1 MKPVVN
7 NYLKNVTKSIAFA
20 ASDVAKQDLMPNVA
34 DFAETNKDFIKA
46 TYATLKNPVATFKR
60 SVTALQES
68 KVFKAVDYG
77 IKNTFEDLASG
88 NFYNKERE
96 NRDMLGFSGM
106 DISEESWNDLSEFG
120 IDDDWEKNA
129 KKGIKDE
136 VTKGDKQVVD
146 AINGSNQAM
155 ANTVVNAVIKTTD
168 ASIKSSRTNMSVI
181 YNQNERLF
189 HGLHT
194 DLSVVGATLTAI
206 NELHKATL
214 TNLDKNTSNF
224 FTQSIKLD
232 EERNKILKEMLEMQ
246 RMSYKSA
253 LDKEQAEIDKKKKR
267 RNRFS
272 DLTSSGFPDLDAYFE
287 NVKKNFADTLGM
299 FNMPGMGDGDSN
311 MLAAW
316 LTSPLKGVVTS
327 FVKGM
332 VPATMR
338 LAAKSLD
345 QTISGVFG
353 VLMGRL
359 SNYRNSDNMLL
370 STLGN
375 LFGIKTDP
383 KTSLDPSKYHKGP
396 VPFDG
401 MVRKSI
407 LDVIPRYLSKIEA
420 YLTNRP
426 EEIFDYKSGKFVK
439 VHDVMKKRDD
449 MQKNAIK
456 SATADVTR
464 MMAPG
469 VEAYRNTMVAKGKDD
484 TELKELWDEYKEW
497 LYSVNGDHKHARP
510 TRGSYKHLL
519 NEENFKLMKRI
530 YEESGAY
537 IDRYG
542 KKQNRNNSRRIGV
555 ANSVI
560 STKDSLNRQ
569 MEAEERDQSTL
580 MIQEMYGKKGYDT
593 HGKWK
598 KDQFAAKASW
608 ATDEDEHGYTM
619 AKYLY
624 DITRELM
631 WQRDNWTAIGLGGTR
646 DSVDNS
652 NAIYG
657 KNGRILSGSTSSR
670 KGLSNINSIIINPS
684 YIAEQNRKKQDN
696 ENQKAKT
703 LADKRQAALK
713 AIQEG
718 KAPDTTGLNEED
730 AADIMKYHEY
740 FLTLKETEKEIERID
755 AEVNTNSFS
764 KFFDDVLFKATG
776 RKFKKE
782 RDPDKELSALEK
794 IFDSIDE
801 MRGRAAA
808 LASAPAAVLTE
819 LIKAADNKIYQT
831 LFKEE
836 TEVEDEDGNKKK
848 YPSFSSALIGQFQDV
863 FKSLKE
869 SADNVFSDI
878 KTELGVED
886 FKSRF
891 KDELSRIGGAAW
903 GKFRGANKEVWGDVY
918 ERVVK
923 YSEGKDSRA
932 ARMIQAFDADRKSA
946 AYAAQKAIDDAKF
959 KQINADRMA
968 NFAKKYS
975 KDRSEMLRNADI
987 ELINSGDKKANFA
1000 KKFGKSS
1007 FNIVNDNK
1015 YQNAFGTFGKPFMG
1029 RSALSKDE
1037 LLFNKN
1043 GISRVRR
1050 TGVYDINTPTHILNS
1065 NDSIDLM
1072 RSAGIKT
1079 GPKRSIASN
1088 LADERKAINN
1098 ISRHAEGTSAAVEEE
1113 TNKYLSALKSYIPE
1127 MAAGGLVGGITSL
1140 VLGIIGGPLIGGAV
1154 GAAATLVS
1162 KSDVINNALFGE
1174 KIGENG
1180 ERAGGIISKDT
1191 TDLINKYLPDMT
1203 KYGMAGIIPGLITPL
1218 GPIGGLMI
1226 GGAIGFVKNNETLM
1240 EKFFGESGALKLD
1253 DKTKKG
1259 IAKLIP
1265 GGAVGAAA
1273 GAAVSLFFGGP
1284 FGILGNAV
1292 IGSGLGMMATTDEFQ
1307 EGVLGKLKNGVREGG
1322 LLGELSDAFE
1332 PLKDAAASFKDD
1344 LLFAFE
1350 RNILSPLARFVSPAA
1365 RMLPRLIGFFP
1376 ALLADKLSNTIF
1388 GSFIRGWG
1396 RLAGGLGSG
1405 ILGFAGK
1412 TANVLT
1418 SPLRLLGVAGDK
1430 MVDWEVAHGKSTMSA
1445 ADQIAWAS
1453 SRKKTYSAGASV
1465 AANLSYDDLNTLNSR
1480 IGGMLTSSEQNKRNI
1495 AKNGNRIVGRL
1506 KGYRGANGLKFSNK
1520 FINMVVDYNKK
1531 GGDVKEF
1538 IRKISNA
1545 PMVDKDGNIV
1555 TISAKEL
1562 QDIIYSKE
1570 GNKPSIA
1577 EMLNTQN
1584 NLISQEK
1591 YNASFSPEAA
1601 RQMLRQVTLADG
1613 KTPMFSEEE
1622 ISKMSPAQL
1631 KKKLKEI
1638 HSVTSDELVHR
1649 ASERIN
1655 KSEEEK
1661 IADSTKSIEE
1671 STKDILDILIKIAS
1685 GETGKDFKE
1694 SEYYKGL
1701 EEKIK
1706 EKKREEIEKEMEG
1719 PVTTQYGSKIMN
1731 AIRGTVQGQTIDKK
1745 EYSKEIQDTIK
1756 KYGLDIN
1763 KLDDYTINEL
1773 TRENRSK
1780 TSKVLRFLG
1789 VKEAKHTDFQN
1800 LIMSSHNKITS
1811 SDGRTID
1818 KAKFTEREINAAGGN
1833 AKLLENI
1840 GRLKDAFGSTEID
1853 EDVIAK
1859 YGKKLGNTHFS
1870 KLMKDVAKNKNIRH
1884 LTAYKVLTVDLLERV
1899 MNAHSWGGNDWQAL
1913 AYEGAQDIAQVDY
1926 RNSKNRYE
1934 KSLFP
1939 TEMNEAQK
1947 RNARMAEAESSAWM
1961 PNTETQQNGIGTF
1974 LLGAIGGL
1982 GKLLFGGKKNNEEQ
1996 GSGPMGLIRKFGG
2009 NMPFFGGAVADN
2021 DQSTID
2027 SADGDGTS
2035 IVADSEGNAMKYK
2048 KKPDGSTEPD
2058 TSDARTKAILNL
2070 KKAKE
2075 VALEKLQTAQLKA
2088 SEAIH
2093 NAFDP
2098 ERYGGKKKGKFN
2110 IWHLIIAGILFAPTI
2125 KKLFTKLFLPLWT
2138 EHLYPFIKEKVV
2150 PWVGERLTSIKN
2162 FVVDTAFPAVKD
2174 FFNETV
2180 LPAITDT
2187 VSTVGNWLLENGPK
2201 IIWAG
2206 IKGGASLV
2214 GSVADGVVGGD
2225 KHNAGGKTTVKSD
2238 TVKNNKEFTDKNG
2251 KLITGDLKEGD
2262 VVYNANGDAGVVDAD
2277 GNVVYTDKSKH
2288 GSTFL
2293 TTVGKAS
2300 GRSFLN
2306 GMISSAGAGG
2316 LLTKIGVKAT
2326 NAKLLGKA
2334 GTGLSALGTGAGF
2347 IPFVGTPAK
2356 LGLKT
2361 AGLSLKVSDK
2371 AVNIS
2376 QKAGSKFQK
2385 FLSKIGGKEAVN
2397 DAAEEAVTN
2406 KAASFVKKLGGGV
2419 DDVAEDVAENPS
2431 FVARVLKKIA
2441 EVITTKLNKA
2451 CETFFIAGKIR
2462 DMANAA
2468 KMTVGGFV
2476 DDFAKNIIDFIAK
2489 HIPESVKK
2497 STKEAA
2503 AVLSSKEFLAM
2514 LSWITMLYD
2523 FTSGMDQAEAILGV
2537 KETNLITDVVCGL
2550 VKLLCG
2556 RIVILS
2562 IFPGLERICRFMYGL
2577 YSKFVGNDDYEK
2589 QKAEADKSTTEYNEE
2604 HGTTYSTEEY
2614 LSYTKSRSGKYWM
2627 DAKSLLKPLKHPI
2640 QSIKNFA
2647 KNPLK
2652 SLNSLS
2658 GNDFLGAIL
2667 DPTGTE
2673 LKMGLGFLG
2682 DELSKLSIVK
2692 GAKSLIGNIFSSK
2705 DDPDS
2710 IKNNIVNK
2718 IKSKTGSISETINN
2732 GVSGVI
2738 GLVSSPILMVKSTI
2752 GGFVDKIKG
2761 EFDSIGNIDS
2771 EKDEV
2776 LEKAKNGE
2784 ISIFSKEYWSSGI
2797 NTDKSFGSL
2806 IKSAS
2811 SIIHRLIQAPMLLVK
2826 NFLGGI
2832 FSGVASVIGMLTGTK
2847 SDATESVQETMKSAG
2862 ISNSFTEGTSSSLSS
2877 STSGSNLITSTKT
2890 SNSGNSNSSKSSGG
2904 IKGFFTSVSNT
2915 LSKAGQV
2922 FKSLFGRGKYGRG
2935 YSKQIDPSI
2944 SNIRFNISGDTE
2956 YQTVGDSAC
2965 GPAAA
2970 VNVLESIYGRGGN
2983 EVLSASKFALNRG
2996 YKEYNGGI
3004 RPAFFTDYFNKNGLN
3019 SQLTYNT
3026 NTLENNINSGMPTV
3040 LMGTDPRG
3048 VSSSTPFGKSPHYV
3062 TVTGTD
3068 GKGHAIVQDPESK
3081 YDNLLY
3087 DTKTLMRNT
3096 TLGVSAFGKNTRSR
3110 RYLRPTSSKYD
3121 MPSARGK
3128 FGRGIPPTI
3137 DQMRAAGQQ
3146 AVDYFRNN
3154 GYTYGNHRTCNPNE
3168 LPPIVDRQEPKV
3180 VSCDR
3185 MVDSILYLLGFTD
3198 VGNRDVGPLREWCR
3212 QKGFRENT
3220 NYNNIQPGDVVFYS
3234 GHVFMVG
3241 NYLGD
3246 GLWERY
3252 DGGSTT
3258 RIVNPQPSHEGVD
3271 PNAFTRSFSF
3281 VNLVA
3286 PDGTSTVN
3294 GSVPPTTAT
3303 TATTTVDGTTTV
3315 TQEPQGDSINSF
3327 LSGVM
3332 MNTRSGQTLTSLLG
3346 TGAANVML
3354 NHLAATGTNGLSRTN
3369 KYYLKPTSEK
3379 YDVPQSARG
3388 SFIVPVGLSATGNSA
3403 RGQIYP
3409 FKHYNLTQD
3418 QAERFAAACVMEQG
3432 ENPEAVRTEMSQ
3444 ILNLTESSF
3453 GDKRGND
3460 PVQVLNSN
3468 WYASVT
3474 KARYQSKEGSTP
3486 ELAAVILDA
3495 ANNGN
3500 RSLPPFVNEHDCFS
3514 DISSISTGSVRNKAD
3529 YKQDQTI
3536 IHNRY
3541 GSTYTFW
3548 DFPHTEDPFGY
3559 TAEKQ
3564 AEHDDW
3570 FAKGYVL
3577 PNGSGSPAAGNVANT
3592 GTVSTSSG
3600 NTSGSSGGLTF
3611 MGLTYKDKGKAT
3623 NLISQSLAEY
3633 TANKANKKLT
3643 YDVNTGQWIHGSQT
3657 NSGVTTTGLAQNTTA
3672 ATTLNTAVQTAN
3684 TASTTSNNTNVG
3696 PLASN
3701 TSTRTADLKKK
3712 LAIVNGGILN
3722 KAINGLTSKSNKNKK
3737 TIGPVANY
3745 KNITPVNGSSNLNKA
3760 INGLVGKGKYG
3771 RGKWGRG
3778 EAEIWNYLT
3787 QTLGFSENGAAAF
3800 MGNIVQESGLKS
3812 NNAENRVNKTGIS
3825 DEDFTAQVNS
3835 GAISRDLFIQNPAY
3849 GGKGLYGYGLVQ
3861 WTSPGRKGGMYD
3873 YVMGKYGDIS
3883 SEAGQLEYIKQE
3895 LENGYQNTY
3904 KAVTSPTMSLEEI
3917 NRIVFK
3923 EYEGPGDN
3931 TEPTRLNAA
3940 KDILARYKGT
3950 TGSPM
3955 NQTTINA
3962 AQNGGLV
3969 NAVQNTVS
3977 SVGETIGSF
3986 LPGTITNSRAGQVLA
4001 SLLGSSGD
4009 SGSSGNTS
4017 AINGDAATMATNSTG
4032 LSVGNSTTA
4041 LGQPG
4046 ALVSVAQ
4053 SQIGYEET
4061 GENHTKYGRWFGM
4074 DGEQWCAMFVSWC
4087 ANQAGIPE
4095 STMVKGAATYEM
4107 KPWYESKGPE
4117 IPSEQAQPGDV
4128 IFFYV
4133 PSKGRIGHIGIVE
4146 KGDGAGNVTT
4156 IEGNHNNAVGRVDY
4170 SKDRLTGERRAYIF
4184 RPPWTDVNS
4193 PITVQPDMEGVP
4205 SGANTAT
4212 QNGNENWSAVGGN
4225 RNKPMSKY
4233 GQFKNSIRSG
4243 RGNMDSHK
4251 YPYYVRFS
4259 PNSKW
4264 ANETTDVD
4272 YADLLKYRNKNKS
4285 ARGTAILPS
4294 TNIFSNS
4301 KDYSNLLTAIIQI
4314 LSVIAT
4320 NTDKLN
4326 TIIEILNDKLGINI
4340 SAKDIANKNKNDI
4353 ATQISATLKT
4363 NNATSNLNS
4372 ILDGISNNELNNLID
4387 SMNMLASA

>member
-20 ASDVAKQDLMPNVA
+20 ASDVAKKDLMPNVA

-96 NRDMLGFSGM
+96 NRDSLGFSGM

-120 IDDDWEKNA
+120 IDDDWEKDA
-129 KKGIKDE
+129 KKGVKDE
-136 VTKGDKQVVD
+136 ITKGDKQVVD
-146 AINGSNQAM
+146 AINGSNKAM
-155 ANTVVNAVIKTTD
+155 TSTVVNAVIKSTD
-168 ASIKSSRTNMSVI
+168 VSIKNSRTNMSVI

-189 HGLHT
+189 HGLHA
-194 DLSVVGATLTAI
+194 DISVVGATLTAM

-253 LDKEQAEIDKKKKR
+253 LDKEQAELDKKKKR

-299 FNMPGMGDGDSN
+299 LNVPSMGDGDSN
-311 MLAAW
+311 MLAAMF
-316 LTSPLKGVVTS
+316 TSPLKGMVTS

-359 SNYRNSDNMLL
+359 SNYKKSDNMLL
-370 STLGN
+370 STLGS

-420 YLTNRP
+420 YITNRP

-439 VHDVMKKRDD
+439 VHDAFKKREDLR
-449 MQKNAIK
+449 KNAIK
-456 SATADVTR
+456 NATADVTR

-469 VEAYRNTMVAKGKDD
+469 VEAHRNTLAAKGMDD
-484 TELKELWDEYKEW
+484 LEFKELWDEYKEW
-497 LYSVNGDHKHARP
+497 MFTVNGDHKHRRP
-510 TRGSYKHLL
+510 TSGYKYLIK
-519 NEENFKLMKRI
+519 EENFNLMKRI

-542 KKQNRNNSRRIGV
+542 KKQNRNNSRRVGV
-555 ANSVI
+555 ANTVI

-569 MEAEERDQSTL
+569 IEAEEREQTIL
-580 MIQEMYGKKGYDT
+580 MIQEMYGKKGYDS

-598 KDQFAAKASW
+598 DDKFTAKKASW
-608 ATDEDEHGYTM
+608 AADQDEHGYTISN
-619 AKYLY
+619 YLY
-624 DITRELM
+624 DITKELM

-646 DSVDNS
+646 GGGM
-652 NAIYG
+652 YTTP
-657 KNGRILSGSTSSR
+657 SGTGTGSR
-670 KGLSNINSIIINPS
+670 RGLSDINSIIVNPS
-684 YIAEQNRKKQDN
+684 YVEEQRRKNQAN
-696 ENQKAKT
+696 EIQKAKT
-703 LADKRQAALK
+703 LDDKRQAALK

-718 KAPDTTGLNEED
+718 KAPDTTGLSAED
-730 AADIMKYHEY
+730 AEDIMKYHEY
-740 FLTLKETEKEIERID
+740 FLTLKETEKEIEKID

-764 KFFDDVLFKATG
+764 KLFDDVLYKVTG

-782 RDPDKELSALEK
+782 RDPDKEASALEK

-819 LIKAADNKIYQT
+819 LIKAADNKIYQS

-848 YPSFSSALIGQFQDV
+848 YSSFSSALVGQFQEV

-869 SADNVFSDI
+869 SANDVFSDI

-891 KDELSRIGGAAW
+891 KDELSKIGGAAW

-918 ERVVK
+918 EKVVK
-923 YSEGKDSRA
+923 YSEGKDNRA
-932 ARMIQAFDADRKSA
+932 AKLVQAFDADKKSA

-959 KQINADRMA
+959 KETNADRMA
-968 NFAKKYS
+968 KFAEKYS
-975 KDRSEMLRNADI
+975 KDRGEMLRNADI
-987 ELINSGDKKANFA
+987 EIINDGDKKANFA
-1000 KKFGKSS
+1000 KKFSRS
-1007 FNIVNDNK
+1007 NFNIVNSSK

-1037 LLFNKN
+1037 LLFNRN
-1043 GISRVRR
+1043 GISRVGK
-1050 TGVYDINTPTHILNS
+1050 TGVYDINIPTHILNS

-1072 RSAGIKT
+1072 RSAGFKT

-1098 ISRHAEGTSAAVEEE
+1098 ISRHAEGTNPAVEKE

-1240 EKFFGESGALKLD
+1240 NKFFGESGALKLD

-1265 GGAVGAAA
+1265 GGAAGAAA

-1292 IGSGLGMMATTDEFQ
+1292 IGSGLGMMATTDEFK

-1322 LLGELSDAFE
+1322 LLGELGDAFE
-1332 PLKDAAASFKDD
+1332 PLKDAASSFKDD

-1350 RNILSPLARFVSPAA
+1350 KNILSPIARFVSPTA

-1376 ALLADKLSNTIF
+1376 SLLAERLSNTIF

-1396 RLAGGLGSG
+1396 RLAGGIGSG
-1405 ILGFAGK
+1405 VLGFAGGA
-1412 TANVLT
+1412 ANVLT
-1418 SPLRLLGVAGDK
+1418 TPLRLLGVAGDK
-1430 MVDWEVAHGKSTMSA
+1430 MVDWEVAHGKSNMSA
-1445 ADQIAWAS
+1445 ADQIAWAT
-1453 SRKKTYSAGASV
+1453 SRNKKYSAGASV
-1465 AANLSYDDLNTLNSR
+1465 ASNLSYDDLNTLNSR
-1480 IGGMLTSSEQNKRNI
+1480 IGGMLTTNEQNARNI

-1531 GGDVKEF
+1531 GGDVEEF
-1538 IRKISNA
+1538 IQKISNA
-1545 PMVDKDGNIV
+1545 PMVDRDGNTV
-1555 TISAKEL
+1555 TVSAKEL
-1562 QDIIYSKE
+1562 KDIIYSKE
-1570 GNKPSIA
+1570 GNGPSIA
-1577 EMLNTQN
+1577 EMLNNQN
-1584 NLISQEK
+1584 NLISQSK
-1591 YNASFSPEAA
+1591 YNTAFSAEAA

-1622 ISKMSPAQL
+1622 ISKMSTSQL

-1638 HSVTSDELVHR
+1638 RDVTSDELLHR
-1649 ASERIN
+1649 ASEKIN

-1661 IADSTKSIEE
+1661 IADSTKSIEQ

-1701 EEKIK
+1701 TEKIK
-1706 EKKREEIEKEMEG
+1706 ERQREEIEKEMEG
-1719 PVTTQYGSKIMN
+1719 PVTTEYGSKIMN
-1731 AIRGTVQGQTIDKK
+1731 TIRGTVQATG
-1745 EYSKEIQDTIK
+1745 IK
-1756 KYGLDIN
+1756 KKKYSDDIQNIIKNYGLDID
-1763 KLDDYTINEL
+1763 KLDESTVDEL
-1773 TRENRSK
+1773 TRENRSR
-1780 TSKVLRFLG
+1780 TSRLMAKLG
-1789 VKEAKHTDFQN
+1789 FKDTQYTDFQKLVMGAN
-1800 LIMSSHNKITS
+1800 SEIVGPDGKKIKK
-1811 SDGRTID
+1811 SD
-1818 KAKFTEREINAAGGN
+1818 FTEREINAASGDYN
-1833 AKLLENI
+1833 LLQNI
-1840 GRLKDAFGSTEID
+1840 GNLKKAFGSKEVS
-1853 EDVIAK
+1853 EDVIIK
-1859 YGKKLGNTHFS
+1859 YGKLLGNAHYT
-1870 KLMKDVAKNKNIRH
+1870 KLMKAVAKNENIRH
-1884 LTAYKVLTVDLLERV
+1884 FTAYKVLTVDLLKKIDD
-1899 MNAHSWGGNDWQAL
+1899 AYKWGGNDWDSL
-1913 AYEGAQDIAQVDY
+1913 VYEGSQEMVQRDY
-1926 RNSKNRYE
+1926 RNSKNAYI

-1947 RNARMAEAESSAWM
+1947 HNARIAEAESNAWM
-1961 PNTETQQNGIGTF
+1961 PKVETQQNGIGTF

-1982 GKLLFGGKKNNEEQ
+1982 GKLLFGGKKNDEEQ
-1996 GSGPMGLIRKFGG
+1996 SSGPMSLIRKIGG
-2009 NMPFFGGAVADN
+2009 NMPFLGGAVADS

-2027 SADGDGTS
+2027 SADNDGTS

-2048 KKPDGSTEPD
+2048 KKADGSTEPD
-2058 TSDARTKAILNL
+2058 TSDARTKAILNV

-2075 VALEKLQTAQLKA
+2075 VALEKLQSAQLKA

-2098 ERYGGKKKGKFN
+2098 EKFGGKKKGKFN
-2110 IWHLIIAGILFAPTI
+2110 IWHLIIAGILFAPVI
-2125 KKLFTKLFLPLWT
+2125 KKLFNKLLLPLWT
-2138 EHLYPFIKEKVV
+2138 EHIHPFITNKVVPFVKEKVF
-2150 PWVGERLTSIKN
+2150 PWISEKVTSIKN
-2162 FVVDTAFPAVKD
+2162 FVIDTAFPAVKN
-2174 FFNETV
+2174 FFTETV

-2187 VSTVGNWLLENGPK
+2187 VSKVGTWLLENGPR

-2214 GSVADGVVGGD
+2214 GAVADGVVGGD
-2225 KHNAGGKTTVKSD
+2225 KYNAGGKTTVKSD
-2238 TVKNNKEFTDKNG
+2238 AIKNNKEFTDKNG
-2251 KLITGDLKEGD
+2251 NLITSDLSEGD
-2262 VVYNANGDAGVVDAD
+2262 VVYNAKGDAGVVDAN
-2277 GNVVYTDKSKH
+2277 GNAVYTDKSKH

-2293 TTVGKAS
+2293 ATVGKAS

-2306 GMISSAGAGG
+2306 GMISSAGVGG
-2316 LLTKIGVKAT
+2316 LLTKLGTKAT
-2326 NAKLLGKA
+2326 TSGILGKA
-2334 GTGLSALGTGAGF
+2334 GSALSAVGNGAGF
-2347 IPFVGTPAK
+2347 IPIIGTPAK
-2356 LGLKT
+2356 YGLKT
-2361 AGLSLKVSDK
+2361 AGLSLKAGNK

-2376 QKAGSKFQK
+2376 QSAGEKFQK
-2385 FLSKIGGKEAVN
+2385 LLYKFSGDEARDARAARFVEKFSKKSSNVINEAKDPRAARFAQKFGKKNSDIINEVAGNVD
-2397 DAAEEAVTN
+2397 DAALH
-2406 KAASFVKKLGGGV
+2406 SV
-2419 DDVAEDVAENPS
+2419 DEIAENPS
-2431 FVARVLKKIA
+2431 FVGRVLKRIGEVVVKKIS
-2441 EVITTKLNKA
+2441 KA
-2451 CETFFIAGKIR
+2451 CDTFFIAGKIR
-2462 DMANAA
+2462 DIANAA
-2468 KMTVGGFV
+2468 KMSVKEFV
-2476 DDFAKNIIDFIAK
+2476 DDFCSKLLKFISD
-2489 HIPESVKK
+2489 HIPEAIKK
-2497 STKEAA
+2497 DTKAA
-2503 AVLSSKEFLAM
+2503 ASALSSKEFLAM
-2514 LSWITMLYD
+2514 LGWVTMISDFIT
-2523 FTSGMDQAEAILGV
+2523 GMDQAESILGV
-2537 KETNLITDVVCGL
+2537 KETNLISDVVCGL
-2550 VKLLCG
+2550 VNLVCG
-2556 RIVILS
+2556 KIVILS

-2589 QKAEADKSTTEYNEE
+2589 QKDEAEKSATEYNEK

-2614 LSYTKSRSGKYWM
+2614 LSYTKSRSGKMWM
-2627 DAKSLLKPLKHPI
+2627 DAKSLLNVVMHPI
-2640 QSIKNFA
+2640 
-2647 KNPLK
+2647 K
-2652 SLNSLS
+2652 SLKNIGETSKVFS
-2658 GNDFLGAIL
+2658 GNSFIENFTKSYKLPL
-2667 DPTGTE
+2667 Q
-2673 LKMGLGFLG
+2673 FLG
-2682 DELSKLSIVK
+2682 DELSKISIIQK
-2692 GAKSLIGNIFSSK
+2692 AKNKLGDIFSIDNFNK
-2705 DDPDS
+2705 V
-2710 IKNNIVNK
+2710 KNNMAGFVQNTATGLSGMVSNTANNMAGFVKNK
-2718 IKSKTGSISETINN
+2718 AGDLSGMLSSAAN
-2732 GVSGVI
+2732 GVVS
-2738 GLVSSPILMVKSTI
+2738 LVSSPVIMIKSAV
-2752 GGFVDKIKG
+2752 GGFIDKVKG
-2761 EFDSIGNIDS
+2761 ELDSLSDNIS
-2771 EKDEV
+2771 EKDEII
-2776 LEKAKNGE
+2776 EKAKNGE
-2784 ISIFSKEYWSSGI
+2784 VSIFSKEYWTSGI
-2797 NTDKSFGSL
+2797 NKNDSFGSL
-2806 IKSAS
+2806 LKSVS
-2811 SIIHRLIQAPMLLVK
+2811 FITRRLIQAPMLLVK
-2826 NFLGGI
+2826 NFFGGI
-2832 FSGVASVIGMLTGTK
+2832 FSGVSSIIGLLTGTK
-2847 SDATESVQETMKSAG
+2847 SDASESVQQTMKNAG
-2862 ISNSFTEGTSSSLSS
+2862 ISNSYTENTSSSNTFNGSS
-2877 STSGSNLITSTKT
+2877 LITTNTSSNA
-2890 SNSGNSNSSKSSGG
+2890 SNSNATKSSGG
-2904 IKGFFTSVSNT
+2904 IKGFFNSVTST
-2915 LSKAGQV
+2915 LSRAGQA
-2922 FKSLFGRGKYGRG
+2922 FKSLFGKGKYGRG

-2970 VNVLESIYGRGGN
+2970 VNVLESVYGRGGN
-2983 EVLSASKFALNRG
+2983 EVLSASKYALSRG

-3004 RPAFFTDYFNKNGLN
+3004 RPTFFTDYFNRNGLN
-3019 SQLTYNT
+3019 SQMTYNT
-3026 NTLENNINSGMPTV
+3026 NVLENNINSGMPTV
-3040 LMGTDPRG
+3040 LMGQDPRG
-3048 VSSSTPFGKSPHYV
+3048 VSSNTPFGKSPHYV

-3087 DTKTLMRNT
+3087 DTKTLMRKT
-3096 TLGVSAFGKNTRSR
+3096 TLGVSAFGKNARSR

-3128 FGRGIPPTI
+3128 FGRGKAPTL
-3137 DQMRAAGQQ
+3137 DEMRAAGQQ

-3168 LPPIVDRQEPKV
+3168 LPPIVDLQEPKV

-3198 VGNRDVGPLREWCR
+3198 VGNRDVEVLMDWCR

-3220 NYNNIQPGDVVFYS
+3220 SYSNIQPGDIIFYN
-3234 GHVFMVG
+3234 GHVFIVG
-3241 NYLGD
+3241 ANLGG
-3246 GLWERY
+3246 GLWERF
-3252 DGGSTT
+3252 DGGSTS
-3258 RIVNPQPSHEGVD
+3258 RIVNPQPSHEGIDENKFV
-3271 PNAFTRSFSF
+3271 RSFSF

-3286 PDGTSTVN
+3286 PDGSSTVTSTAN
-3294 GSVPPTTAT
+3294 
-3303 TATTTVDGTTTV
+3303 TATTTTTMVDGTTTV
-3315 TQEPQGDSINSF
+3315 TQEPQGDSIQSF
-3327 LSGVM
+3327 FSGVT
-3332 MNTRSGQTLTSLLG
+3332 MNNRSGQLLTSLLG
-3346 TGAANVML
+3346 TGAAGVLL
-3354 NHLAATGTNGLSRTN
+3354 NHLSATGNGRLTRTN
-3369 KYYLKPTSEK
+3369 RHYLKPTSEE
-3379 YDVPQSARG
+3379 YDVPNSGRG
-3388 SFIVPVGLSATGNSA
+3388 SIIIPFNISATGNSA

-3409 FKHYNLTQD
+3409 FKHYNLSQD
-3418 QAERFAAACVMEQG
+3418 EAERFAAACVMEQG
-3432 ENPEAVRTEMSQ
+3432 ESPEAVRSEMSQ
-3444 ILNLTESSF
+3444 ILNLTESSY
-3453 GDKRGND
+3453 GNDYGND
-3460 PVQVLNSN
+3460 PTKVLNSG

-3474 KARYQSKEGSTP
+3474 RERFADKRGSTP
-3486 ELAAVILDA
+3486 ELTNVILDT

-3500 RSLPPFVNEHDCFS
+3500 RNLPPFIDEHDCFS
-3514 DISSISTGSVRNKAD
+3514 DIISISTGSVRNKSD
-3529 YKQDQTI
+3529 YIKDKTI
-3536 IHNRY
+3536 IENEND
-3541 GSTYTFW
+3541 SVYTFW
-3548 DFPHTEDPFGY
+3548 DFPGTEDPFGY
-3559 TAEKQ
+3559 TAERK

-3570 FAKGYVL
+3570 LAKGYVL
-3577 PNGSGSPAAGNVANT
+3577 PNGVGSPVSGTNMLSTNT
-3592 GTVSTSSG
+3592 GTVTTST
-3600 NTSGSSGGLTF
+3600 GSPSGLTF
-3611 MGLTYKDKGKAT
+3611 TGLTYKDKGKAS
-3623 NLISQSLAEY
+3623 NLINQSLSEY

-3643 YDVNTGQWIHGSQT
+3643 YDVNSKQWT
-3657 NSGVTTTGLAQNTTA
+3657 SGNQAST
-3672 ATTLNTAVQTAN
+3672 NTA
-3684 TASTTSNNTNVG
+3684 
-3696 PLASN
+3696 
-3701 TSTRTADLKKK
+3701 
-3712 LAIVNGGILN
+3712 
-3722 KAINGLTSKSNKNKK
+3722 
-3737 TIGPVANY
+3737 
-3745 KNITPVNGSSNLNKA
+3745 
-3760 INGLVGKGKYG
+3760 KGKYG

-3825 DEDFTAQVNS
+3825 DEEFTSQVNS

-3931 TEPTRLNAA
+3931 TEPVRLNAA
-3940 KDILARYKGT
+3940 NDILTRYKGT
-3950 TGSPM
+3950 IGNPLSQFANP
-3955 NQTTINA
+3955 INA

-3969 NAVQNTVS
+3969 NAVQSNVS
-3977 SVGETIGSF
+3977 TGGDSIASF
-3986 LPGTITNSRAGQVLA
+3986 LSGTQNNSRTGQVLA
-4001 SLLGSSGD
+4001 SLLGGSD

-4017 AINGDAATMATNSTG
+4017 TVAGNVSTATNTTG

-4053 SQIGYEET
+4053 SQVGYHE
-4061 GENHTKYGRWFGM
+4061 GAGNDTKYGDWYGLP
-4074 DGEQWCAMFVSWC
+4074 GCEWCAMFVSWC
-4087 ANQAGIPE
+4087 ANQAGIP
-4095 STMVKGAATYEM
+4095 TDTVPKGSYTPDIYDWYAAKNAEVNYN
-4107 KPWYESKGPE
+4107 
-4117 IPSEQAQPGDV
+4117 QAQPGDT
-4128 IFFYV
+4128 ILFYRN
-4133 PSKGRIGHIGIVE
+4133 SAGRIRHIGLVE
-4146 KGDGAGNVTT
+4146 KGDGNGGITT
-4156 IEGNHNNAVGRVDY
+4156 IEGNHNDEVARVDY
-4170 SKDRLTGERRAYIF
+4170 SAGDLDNDRGKAHIM
-4184 RPPWTDVNS
+4184 RPAWTDVNS
-4193 PITVQPDMEGVP
+4193 PITVQPDLTGVP
-4205 SGANTAT
+4205 SAAVTTT
-4212 QNGNENWSAVGGN
+4212 QSGSENYSASGTHSI
-4225 RNKPMSKY
+4225 KPMSKY
-4233 GQFKNSIRSG
+4233 GQFKNSIRISG
-4243 RGNMDSHK
+4243 RGNMDAHK
-4251 YPYYVRFS
+4251 APYYTRYS
-4259 PNSKW
+4259 PTRDKGQP
-4264 ANETTDVD
+4264 TDVYD
-4272 YADLLKYRNKNKS
+4272 ARPTS
-4285 ARGTAILPS
+4285 ARGTAILPK
-4294 TNIFSNS
+4294 TNIFNNN
-4301 KDYSNLLTAIIQI
+4301 KDYTNLLNAIIQI

-4340 SAKDIANKNKNDI
+4340 SANDIANKSKNDI

-4372 ILDGISNNELNNLID
+4372 LLDGISNNELNNLID
-4387 SMNMLASA
+4387 TMNMLASA

>member
-1 MKPVVN
+1 MKPIAN

-20 ASDVAKQDLMPNVA
+20 ASDVAKEDLMPNVA
-34 DFAETNKDFIKA
+34 EFAETNKDFIKA

-96 NRDMLGFSGM
+96 NRDTARLGGM

-129 KKGIKDE
+129 KKGVKDE

-155 ANTVVNAVIKTTD
+155 TNTVVNAVIKTTD
-168 ASIKSSRTNMSVI
+168 ASIKNSRTNMSVI

-194 DLSVVGATLTAI
+194 DISVVGATLTAI

-253 LDKEQAEIDKKKKR
+253 IEKEQAELDKKKKK

-272 DLTSSGFPDLDAYFE
+272 DLTSSSGFPDLDAYFE
-287 NVKKNFADTLGM
+287 NVKHNFADTFSM
-299 FNMPGMGDGDSN
+299 FNMPGLSDDEDTN
-311 MLAAW
+311 MLAAMF
-316 LTSPLKGVVTS
+316 TSPLKDVVKS
-327 FVKGM
+327 MVKGM

-345 QTISGVFG
+345 ENISGVFG
-353 VLMGRL
+353 TLMARL
-359 SNYRNSDNMLL
+359 SNYRKNSDNPILAML
-370 STLGN
+370 GGI
-375 LFGIKTDP
+375 FGVKNDM
-383 KTSLDPSKYHKGP
+383 KTSLDTSKYHKGP

-401 MVRKSI
+401 MTRKAI
-407 LDVIPRYLSKIEA
+407 MDVIPRYLSKIEA
-420 YLTNRP
+420 YITNRP

-439 VHDVMKKRDD
+439 THDVFKRKETMKKNTIR
-449 MQKNAIK
+449 
-456 SATADVTR
+456 SATSDVRR
-464 MMAPG
+464 MMAPQI
-469 VEAYRNTMVAKGKDD
+469 EAMRNTYAVQHHGDD
-484 TELKELWDEYKEW
+484 TRFLELVEEWFDWLFEVDGDVNQPMPSGERYVHLSKEKNFRMMKKMYLEA
-497 LYSVNGDHKHARP
+497 GD
-510 TRGSYKHLL
+510 
-519 NEENFKLMKRI
+519 
-530 YEESGAY
+530 Y
-537 IDRYG
+537 IDKYGRKRNRYSS
-542 KKQNRNNSRRIGV
+542 KKTGLAGRTFSARESHN
-555 ANSVI
+555 
-560 STKDSLNRQ
+560 KQ
-569 MEAEERDQSTL
+569 MESLERDQDI
-580 MIQEMYGKKGYDT
+580 MMYLESVGLKNFDT

-598 KDQFAAKASW
+598 EGNFKATKASW
-608 ATDEDEHGYTM
+608 ATTQDDHGYTISN
-619 AKYLY
+619 YLY
-624 DITRELM
+624 DITKELM
-631 WQRDNWTAIGLGGTR
+631 WQRDNWTAIGL
-646 DSVDNS
+646 N
-652 NAIYG
+652 
-657 KNGRILSGSTSSR
+657 SGSRRGNSGSSQ
-670 KGLSNINSIIINPS
+670 GLSDINSIVINPS
-684 YIAEQNRKKQDN
+684 YVEERRRQQQSDENRKSQKRKEN
-696 ENQKAKT
+696 EQRALEAIKSGKT
-703 LADKRQAALK
+703 
-713 AIQEG
+713 
-718 KAPDTTGLNEED
+718 PDTTGLDDED
-730 AADIMKYHEY
+730 IEQVMLYHRHY
-740 FLTLKETEKEIERID
+740 MILKETENEINRID
-755 AEVNTNSFS
+755 AEANSSSFS
-764 KFFDDVLFKATG
+764 KFFDKVLYNATG
-776 RKFKKE
+776 RKIKKE
-782 RDPDKELSALEK
+782 RDPNEPVTALERM
-794 IFDSIDE
+794 FDKFDE
-801 MRGRAAA
+801 MKARASA

-819 LIKAADNKIYQT
+819 LIKAADNKIYQS
-831 LFKEE
+831 LFKQE
-836 TEVEDEDGNKKK
+836 TTLENPDGTTEK
-848 YPSFSSALIGQFQDV
+848 YDSFSDALIGGFSKV
-863 FKSLKE
+863 FDSLKT

-878 KTELGVED
+878 KAELGIDD
-886 FKSRF
+886 FKKRF

-903 GKFRGANKEVWGDVY
+903 AKFRGSNKEVWGDVY

-923 YSEGKDSRA
+923 YSEGSDSKA
-932 ARMIQAFDADRKSA
+932 AKLIQGFDANRK
-946 AYAAQKAIDDAKF
+946 KAIEE
-959 KQINADRMA
+959 
-968 NFAKKYS
+968 AKKMAQRGVDYE
-975 KDRSEMLRNADI
+975 DRRTERDI
-987 ELINSGDKKANFA
+987 QDE
-1000 KKFGKSS
+1000 
-1007 FNIVNDNK
+1007 NISRLGITPLQIDASQDLTEEQK
-1015 YQNAFGTFGKPFMG
+1015 RQQALWESAGYARGTFGRPFMG

-1043 GISRVRR
+1043 GISRVRK

-1127 MAAGGLVGGITSL
+1127 MAAGGLVGGVTSL

-1154 GAAATLVS
+1154 GAAASLVS

-1253 DKTKKG
+1253 DNTKKG

-1265 GGAVGAAA
+1265 GAAVGVATS
-1273 GAAVSLFFGGP
+1273 AAVSLFFGGP

-1292 IGSGLGMMATTDEFQ
+1292 IGSGLGMMATTDEFK
-1307 EGVLGKLKNGVREGG
+1307 EGVLGTLKNGVREGG

-1332 PLKDAAASFKDD
+1332 PLKDAANTFKRDI
-1344 LLFAFE
+1344 LYIFE
-1350 RNILSPLARFVSPAA
+1350 RNILDPLARFVSPAA

-1376 ALLADKLSNTIF
+1376 RLLADRLSNTIF
-1388 GSFIRGWG
+1388 GTVIRGWG
-1396 RLAGGLGSG
+1396 GLLGNIGAFGLNTVGKVAGLATKP
-1405 ILGFAGK
+1405 I
-1412 TANVLT
+1412 
-1418 SPLRLLGVAGDK
+1418 RLLGGIGDS
-1430 MVDWEVAHGKSTMSA
+1430 MVDWEVAHGRSNMNV
-1445 ADQIAWAS
+1445 ADQFAWAKN
-1453 SRKKTYSAGASV
+1453 RGKKLNAGAAL
-1465 AANLSYDDLNTLNSR
+1465 AANLSTENLTDINQK
-1480 IGGMLTSSEQNKRNI
+1480 IGGMLTTGSKNKDDI
-1495 AKNGNRIVGRL
+1495 TKNGNKIVGRL
-1506 KGYRGANGLKFSNK
+1506 KGYRGNNGLKFSNK
-1520 FINMVVDYNKK
+1520 FINMVAKYCEQ
-1531 GGDVKEF
+1531 GGDVNEF
-1538 IRKISNA
+1538 INRLSNV
-1545 PMVDKDGNIV
+1545 PMVDKDGNKV
-1555 TISAKEL
+1555 TISANEL
-1562 QDIIYSKE
+1562 HDIITGKGKNS
-1570 GNKPSIA
+1570 SLA
-1577 EMLNTQN
+1577 EMLAQQN
-1584 NLISQEK
+1584 NLINEGK
-1591 YNASFSPEAA
+1591 KITGYTTEGAKAL
-1601 RQMLRQVTLADG
+1601 LRGIKGPDG
-1613 KTPMFSEEE
+1613 EPVYTEEE
-1622 ISKMSPAQL
+1622 LNKMSPKQL
-1631 KKKLKEI
+1631 KKKLQEV
-1638 HSVTSDELVHR
+1638 HRVTSDELVHR
-1649 ASERIN
+1649 SADKVYE
-1655 KSEEEK
+1655 SEEEK
-1661 IADSTKSIEE
+1661 IAESTKSIEE
-1671 STKDILDILIKIAS
+1671 TTKNMLDVLIEMAS
-1685 GETGKDFKE
+1685 GNTGDDFKDSDFYQNL
-1694 SEYYKGL
+1694 SEEVERQQKEK
-1701 EEKIK
+1701 EEKSDDGYKTTESGNEMFDTIMKQTSAGVNILGKQNYSSYNTDKLKALGLDPSKLSETTMDELSRDKGFKNGKANKLTGFLKHVGIINPNTKFQNIILKHAKELTENEINFANGNDYVIK
-1706 EKKREEIEKEMEG
+1706 NVLKAKKIFKCKEISEDVLSNYG
-1719 PVTTQYGSKIMN
+1719 FGSKYMGYATESVIKYVKHNQWITKLTNGKELTAELFEKIFN
-1731 AIRGTVQGQTIDKK
+1731 ASKDQRAHELLISEVSNKPLQQFEQQIREITTRSRDKH
-1745 EYSKEIQDTIK
+1745 D
-1756 KYGLDIN
+1756 
-1763 KLDDYTINEL
+1763 KLDEVIYGGYKRHESGQD
-1773 TRENRSK
+1773 
-1780 TSKVLRFLG
+1780 
-1789 VKEAKHTDFQN
+1789 
-1800 LIMSSHNKITS
+1800 
-1811 SDGRTID
+1811 SDTPDSDSGI
-1818 KAKFTEREINAAGGN
+1818 
-1833 AKLLENI
+1833 
-1840 GRLKDAFGSTEID
+1840 
-1853 EDVIAK
+1853 
-1859 YGKKLGNTHFS
+1859 
-1870 KLMKDVAKNKNIRH
+1870 
-1884 LTAYKVLTVDLLERV
+1884 
-1899 MNAHSWGGNDWQAL
+1899 
-1913 AYEGAQDIAQVDY
+1913 
-1926 RNSKNRYE
+1926 
-1934 KSLFP
+1934 
-1939 TEMNEAQK
+1939 
-1947 RNARMAEAESSAWM
+1947 
-1961 PNTETQQNGIGTF
+1961 QQNGIGTF

-1982 GKLLFGGKKNNEEQ
+1982 GKLLFGGKKNDEEQ
-1996 GSGPMGLIRKFGG
+1996 GGPMGLIRKFGG
-2009 NMPFFGGAVADN
+2009 NMPFFGGPVADS

-2027 SADGDGTS
+2027 SADSDGTS

-2110 IWHLIIAGILFAPTI
+2110 IWHLIIAGILFGPTI

-2162 FVVDTAFPAVKD
+2162 FVVDTAFPAVKN

-2187 VSTVGNWLLENGPK
+2187 ISNVGNWLLENGPK

-2347 IPFVGTPAK
+2347 VPFVGTPAK

-2361 AGLSLKVSDK
+2361 AGISLKVSDK

-2385 FLSKIGGKEAVN
+2385 FLSKIGGKEVVDEVAEK
-2397 DAAEEAVTN
+2397 AAKEGATN
-2406 KAASFVKKLGGGV
+2406 KAASFIKKLGGGV

-2589 QKAEADKSTTEYNEE
+2589 QKAEADKSTTEYNEQ

-2658 GNDFLGAIL
+2658 GNDFLGAII

-2752 GGFVDKIKG
+2752 SGFVDKIKG

-3096 TLGVSAFGKNTRSR
+3096 TLGVSAFGKNTRIR
-3110 RYLRPTSSKYD
+3110 RYLRPTSSRYD

-3303 TATTTVDGTTTV
+3303 TTTTIDGTTTV

-3332 MNTRSGQTLTSLLG
+3332 MNNRTGQVLTSLLG

-3369 KYYLKPTSEK
+3369 RHYLKPTSEK
-3379 YDVPQSARG
+3379 YDMPQSARG
-3388 SFIVPVGLSATGNSA
+3388 SFIVPIGLSATGNSA

-3600 NTSGSSGGLTF
+3600 NTSSSSSGLTF
-3611 MGLTYKDKGKAT
+3611 VGLTYKDKGKAT

-3657 NSGVTTTGLAQNTTA
+3657 NSGVTTTGLTQNTTA

-3722 KAINGLTSKSNKNKK
+3722 KAINGLTSKSNKNKKTSK

-3955 NQTTINA
+3955 NQFTNPINA

-3969 NAVQNTVS
+3969 SAVQNNVS
-3977 SVGETIGSF
+3977 NTGDSIASF
-3986 LPGTITNSRAGQVLA
+3986 LAGTQNYSRAGQALA

-4264 ANETTDVD
+4264 AKEATDMD
-4272 YADLLKYRNKNKS
+4272 YADLAKYRKSNKSARPTS

-4294 TNIFSNS
+4294 TNIFNNS

-4326 TIIEILNDKLGINI
+4326 AIIEILNDKLGINI

>member
-129 KKGIKDE
+129 KKGVKDE
-136 VTKGDKQVVD
+136 VTKGDKQIVD

-253 LDKEQAEIDKKKKR
+253 LDKEQAELDKKKKR

-287 NVKKNFADTLGM
+287 NVKKNFADTFSM

-316 LTSPLKGVVTS
+316 LTSPLKGMVTS

-359 SNYRNSDNMLL
+359 SNYRSSDNMLL

-383 KTSLDPSKYHKGP
+383 KISLDPSKYHKGP

-420 YLTNRP
+420 HITNRP

-439 VHDVMKKRDD
+439 VHDVFKKRDD
-449 MQKNAIK
+449 MQKNAMK
-456 SATADVTR
+456 SATADVRR
-464 MMAPG
+464 MMAPAI
-469 VEAYRNTMVAKGKDD
+469 EATRHTYAAQGKDD
-484 TELKELWDEYKEW
+484 LWILELYEEWNRW
-497 LYSVNGDHKHARP
+497 LYEVNGDFKHRRP
-510 TRGSYKHLL
+510 TSGYKYLIK
-519 NEENFKLMKRI
+519 EENFNMMKRM

-542 KKQNRNNSRRIGV
+542 KKRNRNNSRRIGV
-555 ANSVI
+555 SSSII
-560 STKDSLNRQ
+560 SAKDSLNRQ

-580 MIQEMYGKKGYDT
+580 MIQEMYGKKGYDV

-598 KDQFAAKASW
+598 DDKFTAKKASW
-608 ATDEDEHGYTM
+608 ATDQDDHGYTISN
-619 AKYLY
+619 YLY
-624 DITRELM
+624 DITKELM
-631 WQRDNWTAIGLGGTR
+631 WQRDNWTAIGLGGTN
-646 DSVDNS
+646 DSILNS
-652 NAIYG
+652 
-657 KNGRILSGSTSSR
+657 RRLSD
-670 KGLSNINSIIINPS
+670 INSIIINPS
-684 YIAEQNRKKQDN
+684 YVEEQRRKNQAN
-696 ENQKAKT
+696 ENQKALK
-703 LADKRQAALK
+703 LDDKRKAALK

-718 KAPDTTGLNEED
+718 KSPDTTGLSEENVEE
-730 AADIMKYHEY
+730 IMRYHEY

-776 RKFKKE
+776 KKFKKE
-782 RDPDKELSALEK
+782 RDPDKEVSALEK

-819 LIKAADNKIYQT
+819 LIKAADNRIYQT

-848 YPSFSSALIGQFQDV
+848 YSSFSSALVGQFQDV

-869 SADNVFSDI
+869 SADSVFSDI

-932 ARMIQAFDADRKSA
+932 AKLIQGFDADRKKA
-946 AYAAQKAIDDAKF
+946 AEAIKKASNLETKKNE
-959 KQINADRMA
+959 KQIQDENI
-968 NFAKKYS
+968 S
-975 KDRSEMLRNADI
+975 KLGITAVE
-987 ELINSGDKKANFA
+987 INSGQDLTEEQKRQQALWESA
-1000 KKFGKSS
+1000 G
-1007 FNIVNDNK
+1007 
-1015 YQNAFGTFGKPFMG
+1015 YARGTFGKPFMG

-1344 LLFAFE
+1344 LLFTFE
-1350 RNILSPLARFVSPAA
+1350 KNILSPIARFVSPAA

-1376 ALLADKLSNTIF
+1376 GLLAERLSNTIF

-1396 RLAGGLGSG
+1396 GLAGGIGSRV
-1405 ILGFAGK
+1405 LGFAGGA
-1412 TANVLT
+1412 ANLLT

-1445 ADQIAWAS
+1445 ADQIAWAT

-1480 IGGMLTSSEQNKRNI
+1480 IGGMLTSGEQNKRNI

-1520 FINMVVDYNKK
+1520 FINMVADYNKK

-1538 IRKISNA
+1538 IQKISNA
-1545 PMVDKDGNIV
+1545 PMVDRDGNTV

-1584 NLISQEK
+1584 NLISQGKEK
-1591 YNASFSPEAA
+1591 NVFSNEAA
-1601 RQMLRQVTLADG
+1601 RQMLRQITLADG

-1622 ISKMSPAQL
+1622 ISKMSPVQL

-1685 GETGKDFKE
+1685 GETGKNFKE

-1706 EKKREEIEKEMEG
+1706 ERKREEIEKEMEG

-1731 AIRGTVQGQTIDKK
+1731 AIRGTVQGQTINKK
-1745 EYSKEIQDTIK
+1745 EYSKEIQDVIK
-1756 KYGLDIN
+1756 GYGLDIN

-1773 TRENRSK
+1773 TRENRSR
-1780 TSKVLRFLG
+1780 TSKIMRFLG

-1800 LIMSSHNKITS
+1800 LIMSSHSKITS
-1811 SDGRTID
+1811 SDGRIID
-1818 KAKFTEREINAAGGN
+1818 KPNFTEREINAASGD
-1833 AKLLENI
+1833 AKMLENI

-1870 KLMKDVAKNKNIRH
+1870 KLMKDVAKNENIRH

-1899 MNAHSWGGNDWQAL
+1899 MNAHNWGGNDWQAL

-1961 PNTETQQNGIGTF
+1961 PNTETQQHGIGTF

-1982 GKLLFGGKKNNEEQ
+1982 GKLLFGGKKNDEEQ

-2009 NMPFFGGAVADN
+2009 TIPFFGGAVADS

-2027 SADGDGTS
+2027 SADSDGTS

-2098 ERYGGKKKGKFN
+2098 EKYGGKKKGKFN
-2110 IWHLIIAGILFAPTI
+2110 IWHLIIAGILFAPMI

-2138 EHLYPFIKEKVV
+2138 EHLYPFIKDKVV
-2150 PWVGERLTSIKN
+2150 PWVGEKLTSIKN
-2162 FVVDTAFPAVKD
+2162 FVVDTAFPAVKN
-2174 FFNETV
+2174 FFTETV

-2187 VSTVGNWLLENGPK
+2187 VSNVGNWLLENGPK

-2214 GSVADGVVGGD
+2214 GAVADGVVGGD

-2238 TVKNNKEFTDKNG
+2238 TVKNNKEFTDENG
-2251 KLITGDLKEGD
+2251 NLITGDLKEGD

-2293 TTVGKAS
+2293 TTVEKAS

-2316 LLTKIGVKAT
+2316 LLTKIGTKVT
-2326 NAKLLGKA
+2326 SSKLLGKA
-2334 GTGLSALGTGAGF
+2334 GSGLSALGTGAGF

-2371 AVNIS
+2371 AVNMS
-2376 QKAGSKFQK
+2376 QNAGGKLQK
-2385 FLSKIGGKEAVN
+2385 FLQKFGGKEVVDEVN
-2397 DAAEEAVTN
+2397 DRAIRFA
-2406 KAASFVKKLGGGV
+2406 KKFGRSNSDIISGSV
-2419 DDVAEDVAENPS
+2419 DDVAEEVAENPS

-2451 CETFFIAGKIR
+2451 CNTFFIAGKIR
-2462 DMANAA
+2462 DIASAA
-2468 KMTVGGFV
+2468 KMTVSGFI
-2476 DDFAKNIIDFIAK
+2476 DDFSKKIIEFIAK
-2489 HIPESVKK
+2489 YIPESVKK
-2497 STKEAA
+2497 SSKEAA

-2514 LSWITMLYD
+2514 LSWVTMLYD
-2523 FTSGMDQAEAILGV
+2523 FMSGMDQAESILGV
-2537 KETNLITDVVCGL
+2537 KETNLISDVVCGL
-2550 VKLLCG
+2550 VKLVCG
-2556 RIVILS
+2556 KIVILS
-2562 IFPGLERICRFMYGL
+2562 IFPGLERICRFMYGI
-2577 YSKFVGNDDYEK
+2577 YSKYLGNDDYEK
-2589 QKAEADKSTTEYNEE
+2589 QKAEANKSTTEYNEE

-2627 DAKSLLKPLKHPI
+2627 DAKSLLEPFKHPI
-2640 QSIKNFA
+2640 KSIKNFA
-2647 KNPLK
+2647 KNPIN
-2652 SLNSLS
+2652 SLNKLSENSFFETLSNPIVGGSKLSLK
-2658 GNDFLGAIL
+2658 FV
-2667 DPTGTE
+2667 
-2673 LKMGLGFLG
+2673 G

-2692 GAKSLIGNIFSSK
+2692 DAKSLLGNIFSSK
-2705 DDPDS
+2705 DNADE
-2710 IKNNIVNK
+2710 IKNNIVNT
-2718 IKSKTGSISETINN
+2718 IKSKTNSISGTITSSIH
-2732 GVSGVI
+2732 GVV
-2738 GLVSSPILMVKSTI
+2738 GLISSPILMVKSTI
-2752 GGFVDKIKG
+2752 SGFTDKIKG
-2761 EFDSIGNIDS
+2761 ELDSIGNIDS

-2797 NTDKSFGSL
+2797 SKDKSFGSL

-2811 SIIHRLIQAPMLLVK
+2811 SIIRRLIQAPMLLVK

-2832 FSGVASVIGMLTGTK
+2832 FNGVASVIGMLTGTK

-2862 ISNSFTEGTSSSLSS
+2862 ISNSFTEGTSSSSV
-2877 STSGSNLITSTKT
+2877 GGANIITSTKT
-2890 SNSGNSNSSKSSGG
+2890 SNSGNSNSTKSSGG
-2904 IKGFFTSVSNT
+2904 IKGFFTSVTNT
-2915 LSKAGQV
+2915 LSRAGQV
-2922 FKSLFGRGKYGRG
+2922 FKSLFGKGKYGRG

-3096 TLGVSAFGKNTRSR
+3096 TLGVSAFGKNARSR
-3110 RYLRPTSSKYD
+3110 RYLRPTSSRYD

-3128 FGRGIPPTI
+3128 FGRGIAPTI

-3294 GSVPPTTAT
+3294 GAVPP
-3303 TATTTVDGTTTV
+3303 TATTTTTIDGTTTV

-3332 MNTRSGQTLTSLLG
+3332 MNNRTGQTLTSLLG

-3369 KYYLKPTSEK
+3369 KYYLKPTSEN
-3379 YDVPQSARG
+3379 YDMPQSARG

-3600 NTSGSSGGLTF
+3600 NTSSSSSGLTF

-3623 NLISQSLAEY
+3623 DLITQSLSEY

-3643 YDVNTGQWIHGSQT
+3643 YDINTGQWIHGSQT
-3657 NSGVTTTGLAQNTTA
+3657 NSGATTTGLTQNTTA
-3672 ATTLNTAVQTAN
+3672 ATTLNTAVQNAN

-3701 TSTRTADLKKK
+3701 ASAKTADLKKK
-3712 LAIVNGGILN
+3712 LAIVNGSILN
-3722 KAINGLTSKSNKNKK
+3722 KAINGLTSNKNKNKK

-3745 KNITPVNGSSNLNKA
+3745 KNNTNIGLINSSNNLNRA
-3760 INGLVGKGKYG
+3760 INGLAGKGKYG
-3771 RGKWGRG
+3771 RSKWGRG

-3955 NQTTINA
+3955 NQLANPINA

-3969 NAVQNTVS
+3969 NAVQNNVS
-3977 SVGETIGSF
+3977 SSGDTANSF
-3986 LPGTITNSRAGQVLA
+3986 LSGVINNSRAGQVLA
-4001 SLLGSSGD
+4001 SLLGGGD
-4009 SGSSGNTS
+4009 SGSSGNTTT
-4017 AINGDAATMATNSTG
+4017 INGDAATMATNTG
-4032 LSVGNSTTA
+4032 GLNVGNTTTA

-4046 ALVSVAQ
+4046 AFVSVAQ
-4053 SQIGYEET
+4053 SQLGYHE
-4061 GENHTKYGRWFGM
+4061 GAGNDTKYGDWYGLP
-4074 DGEQWCAMFVSWC
+4074 GCEWCAMFVSWC
-4087 ANQAGIPE
+4087 ANQAGIP
-4095 STMVKGAATYEM
+4095 TDIVTKGSYTPDIYNWYAAKNAEVNYN
-4107 KPWYESKGPE
+4107 
-4117 IPSEQAQPGDV
+4117 QAQPGD
-4128 IFFYV
+4128 IILFYRN
-4133 PSKGRIGHIGIVE
+4133 SAGRIRHIGLVE
-4146 KGDGAGNVTT
+4146 KGDGNGGVTT
-4156 IEGNHNNAVGRVDY
+4156 IEGNHNDEVARVDY
-4170 SKDRLTGERRAYIF
+4170 SAGDLDNDRGKAHIM
-4184 RPPWTDVNS
+4184 RPAWTDVNS
-4193 PITVQPDMEGVP
+4193 PITVQPDLTGVP
-4205 SGANTAT
+4205 STTAT
-4212 QNGNENWSAVGGN
+4212 STQSGSENYSASGTHSI
-4225 RNKPMSKY
+4225 KPMSKY
-4233 GQFKNSIRSG
+4233 GQFKNSIRRSG
-4243 RGNMDSHK
+4243 RGNMDAHK
-4251 YPYYVRFS
+4251 APYYTRYS
-4259 PNSKW
+4259 PTRDKGQP
-4264 ANETTDVD
+4264 TDVYD
-4272 YADLLKYRNKNKS
+4272 ARPMS

-4294 TNIFSNS
+4294 TNIFNNS

-4353 ATQISATLKT
+4353 ATQISTTLKT

-4387 SMNMLASA
+4387 TMNMLASA